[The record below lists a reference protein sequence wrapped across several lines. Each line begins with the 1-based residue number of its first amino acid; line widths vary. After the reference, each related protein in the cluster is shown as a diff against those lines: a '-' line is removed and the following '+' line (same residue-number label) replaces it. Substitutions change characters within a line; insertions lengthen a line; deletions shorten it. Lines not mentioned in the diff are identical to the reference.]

1 MSTPTMSTAPTQQSQ
16 PMTTITIECIK
27 LKDWLGEH
35 KTYNL
40 LVDDNWQSWHDDI
53 TLTFRVCSLDNYVNG
68 TIQCPDPNSDAIGT
82 NNWKYNDMYTKKVIH
97 DCLSASQKYHTL
109 NCETAKEMWTN
120 LQAIHQS
127 CGNQTKNQLI
137 CELTNIKAHDG
148 DDIIEH
154 LAKLKQLWDHITLVC
169 QTDLPLSPKLFK
181 KFLAYSL
188 PPTWDE
194 FT

>member
-1 MSTPTMSTAPTQQSQ
+1 
-16 PMTTITIECIK
+16 MTTITIECIK

-97 DCLSASQKYHTL
+97 DCLSAGQKYHTL

-120 LQAIHQS
+120 L
-127 CGNQTKNQLI
+127 
-137 CELTNIKAHDG
+137 
-148 DDIIEH
+148 
-154 LAKLKQLWDHITLVC
+154 
-169 QTDLPLSPKLFK
+169 
-181 KFLAYSL
+181 
-188 PPTWDE
+188 
-194 FT
+194 